1 MSFAESRRKLKP
13 WMLPIAM
20 VSGVVFHDAI
30 GWLSPLS
37 PALIFVML
45 LLTYSR
51 LSVRDFRGGGFIG
64 WLLAAQIGGA
74 IAAYM
79 LLSRVSEVLAQ
90 GAFIC
95 VICPTATA
103 APVVTGMLGGS
114 VPRVATYSLFSNLA
128 VAAVLPPLL
137 SWINPGADVPFAD
150 TLTKICL
157 TVLPLIS
164 GPLIVSALMA
174 HTVPSLRQ
182 TLARHQALSF
192 YIWAFSLIIVVGN
205 AVSFVMREPAEAAV
219 LMSALCVVSLLA
231 CVIQFA
237 VGRAIG
243 RRYGDPVSGSQSLGQ
258 KNTVLAVWLALSYLH
273 PLASVAPAAY
283 IAWHNL
289 FNSLQIYLHDRR
301 REQSA

>member
-1 MSFAESRRKLKP
+1 MA
-13 WMLPIAM
+13 
-20 VSGVVFHDAI
+20 SGVVFHDSI

-219 LMSALCVVSLLA
+219 LMSALCAVSLLA

>member
-1 MSFAESRRKLKP
+1 
-13 WMLPIAM
+13 
-20 VSGVVFHDAI
+20 
-30 GWLSPLS
+30 
-37 PALIFVML
+37 VML

-219 LMSALCVVSLLA
+219 LMSALCAVSLLA

-289 FNSLQIYLHDRR
+289 FNSLQIYLHDGR

>member
-1 MSFAESRRKLKP
+1 M
-13 WMLPIAM
+13 
-20 VSGVVFHDAI
+20 VFHDAI

-283 IAWHNL
+283 IVWHNL
-289 FNSLQIYLHDRR
+289 FNSLQIYLHHRR

>member
-1 MSFAESRRKLKP
+1 MA
-13 WMLPIAM
+13 
-20 VSGVVFHDAI
+20 SGVVFHDAI

-219 LMSALCVVSLLA
+219 LMSALCAVSLLA